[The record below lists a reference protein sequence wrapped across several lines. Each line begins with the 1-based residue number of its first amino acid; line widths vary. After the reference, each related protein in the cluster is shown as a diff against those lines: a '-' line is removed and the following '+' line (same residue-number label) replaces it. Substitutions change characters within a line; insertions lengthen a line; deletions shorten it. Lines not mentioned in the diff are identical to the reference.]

1 MYFVNVLGVRKYM
14 HCRSFVL
21 LKTEKTLIKRLAH
34 RARNI
39 DSPETINVLVEYMQE
54 LKTSGY
60 LDSFS

>member
-1 MYFVNVLGVRKYM
+1 M